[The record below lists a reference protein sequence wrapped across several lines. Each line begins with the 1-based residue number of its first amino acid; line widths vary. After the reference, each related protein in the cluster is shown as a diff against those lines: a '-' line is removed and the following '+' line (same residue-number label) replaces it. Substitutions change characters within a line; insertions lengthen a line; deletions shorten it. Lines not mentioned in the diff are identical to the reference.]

1 MFTNKIENILF
12 PQRKLNTV
20 WGELPLVDP
29 KNRVSG
35 LRLPLTLPSGPEM
48 KFFYSS
54 MISRNVVG
62 WGAFGLS
69 DYKHDWYGKTDSVEG
84 VELTLLNDLMGV
96 GGQIDSI
103 DDSRSEYVLVHLRCG
118 NNVLP
123 IAMGGRMT
131 QDPMI
136 EVVGLHLPFDSRNE
150 EWMLKRGEKTIATTV
165 FDWSIY
171 NDKSVGSQVNMREYI
186 RPNRKSV
193 LGINP
198 QLDYD
203 FCEFGGEKW
212 RSTPV
217 QQYLIDHKRKASYL
231 LAHAAFVWD

>member
-1 MFTNKIENILF
+1 
-12 PQRKLNTV
+12 
-20 WGELPLVDP
+20 
-29 KNRVSG
+29 
-35 LRLPLTLPSGPEM
+35 
-48 KFFYSS
+48 
-54 MISRNVVG
+54 
-62 WGAFGLS
+62 
-69 DYKHDWYGKTDSVEG
+69 
-84 VELTLLNDLMGV
+84 
-96 GGQIDSI
+96 
-103 DDSRSEYVLVHLRCG
+103 
-118 NNVLP
+118 
-123 IAMGGRMT
+123 MGGRMT

-231 LAHAAFVWD
+231 LAHAAFVWDCGP